1 MKKSQ
6 SKKDV
11 NQPNNRP
18 EKSNTKPEY
27 QDLFKM
33 SLERAFGREVSDEE
47 SREMDEILSGRSS
60 EDSFE

>member
-1 MKKSQ
+1 MKKSK
-6 SKKDV
+6 SNKDV
-11 NQPNNRP
+11 TQPKNQP
-18 EKSNTKPEY
+18 EESKIKPEY

-47 SREMDEILSGRSS
+47 AREMDEILSGRSS

>member
-11 NQPNNRP
+11 NQPYNRP
-18 EKSNTKPEY
+18 DSSNTTTEY

-47 SREMDEILSGRSS
+47 AEEMDDILSGRNA
-60 EDSFE
+60 D

>member
-11 NQPNNRP
+11 NQPYNRP
-18 EKSNTKPEY
+18 DSSNTKTEY

-47 SREMDEILSGRSS
+47 AEEMDDILSGRSS

>member
-6 SKKDV
+6 SKKEV
-11 NQPNNRP
+11 TQPKNQP
-18 EKSNTKPEY
+18 EESNTKPEY

-47 SREMDEILSGRSS
+47 AREMDEILSGVSS
-60 EDSFE
+60 DDSNY

>member
-1 MKKSQ
+1 MKKSP

-18 EKSNTKPEY
+18 ETSNTKPEY

-47 SREMDEILSGRSS
+47 AEEMDDILSGRSS
-60 EDSFE
+60 EDSNY

>member
-11 NQPNNRP
+11 EQPNNRP
-18 EKSNTKPEY
+18 ETSNIKPEY

-33 SLERAFGREVSDEE
+33 SLERAFGREVSDKEA
-47 SREMDEILSGRSS
+47 REMDEILSGVSS
-60 EDSFE
+60 DDSNY